1 MEWLNAIRCYRPY
14 SEPEK
19 AARWL
24 IEIANA
30 DEAIDGRIQ
39 IGKINAPF
47 LYETEAARSNI
58 WLGSSWPLN
67 TTVMA
72 A

>member
-39 IGKINAPF
+39 IEKDQRTFSVRN
-47 LYETEAARSNI
+47 
-58 WLGSSWPLN
+58 
-67 TTVMA
+67 
-72 A
+72 

>member
-19 AARWL
+19 TARWL

-30 DEAIDGRIQ
+30 DEAIDGRIH
-39 IGKINAPF
+39 IEKIDAPF
-47 LYETEAARSNI
+47 SVRIYGQPGQIPNWAQA
-58 WLGSSWPLN
+58 GD
-67 TTVMA
+67 
-72 A
+72 